1 MALTER
7 RRHTEEEGESVFISM
22 TDLMISILFIVMIV
36 MAFFAKYA
44 RETTPEIDDLQ
55 NVVRTLQTENVTLRA
70 ELKKANQ
77 DLETRINQEDRIV
90 ALREDN
96 LRLRTDLARIQREN
110 DSLSA
115 EIEKLI
121 ERNRKLV
128 ATNDQLRKDNAKLT
142 RENEELAAA
151 NKRLEKEK
159 KNLDDEVRRLR
170 DRLRV
175 LQTELDELRKKFD
188 TSPLDRALRGIT
200 EDRKVLLQSVRERLR
215 KANIKVIVDEVSGVI
230 RFGEDAIQFGSNKS
244 VPDER
249 SAANMKKIAEVLAEE
264 LRCFTMGKE
273 AMIDISCNPHASIVD
288 AVQIEGHT
296 DAMGTPTRN
305 LILSTERATT
315 TYGIMANHRP
325 ALERYLNANYIL
337 SEAVTDGTP
346 GQQVLS
352 VSGYGETRLID
363 RDGPEDNPA
372 NRRIDIR
379 IIMTTP
385 KNITEVEKLKSAVL
399 DAVEKGR
406 NAQ

>member
-1 MALTER
+1 MALIER
-7 RRHTEEEGESVFISM
+7 RRHIEEEGESVFISM

-55 NVVRTLQTENVTLRA
+55 KVVQTLQTENVNLRA
-70 ELKKANQ
+70 QLEKANQ
-77 DLETRINQEDRIV
+77 DFEAQIDQEDRIV
-90 ALREDN
+90 ALRGDN
-96 LRLRTDLARIQREN
+96 LRLRTELAKIQREN
-110 DSLSA
+110 DDLSA
-115 EIEKLI
+115 RIEELI
-121 ERNRKLV
+121 ERNRVLV
-128 ATNDQLRKDNAKLT
+128 AAIEKLQKDNANLT
-142 RENEELAAA
+142 RDNKVLDDA
-151 NKRLEKEK
+151 NKQLEKEK
-159 KNLDDEVRRLR
+159 KYLEAEVRRLL
-170 DRLRV
+170 DRLKI
-175 LQTELDELRKKFD
+175 LQAELDEFRKKLD
-188 TSPLDRALRGIT
+188 TSPLERALRGIT
-200 EDRKVLLQSVRERLR
+200 EDKKVLLQSVRERLIL
-215 KANIKVIVDEVSGVI
+215 AGIKVIVDEVSGVI

-249 SAANMKKIAEVLAEE
+249 SASNMEKIAEVLAEE
-264 LRCFTMGKE
+264 LRCFTMGEE
-273 AMIDISCNPHASIVD
+273 ATIDTSCNPNASVVE

-296 DAMGTPTRN
+296 DAQGEPTRN

-325 ALERYLNANYIL
+325 VLERYLNANYIL
-337 SEAVTDGTP
+337 SDEVTDGIA

-363 RDGPEDNPA
+363 RDGPEDNPI

-379 IIMTTP
+379 LIMTTP
-385 KNITEVEKLKSAVL
+385 KNITEVEKLKSAVI